1 MATFF
6 RDELSSESGMLEEI
20 EKSPRAPTPHYFGRS
35 VEVLESK
42 GVLKNVEKKQFVS
55 D

>member
-6 RDELSSESGMLEEI
+6 NEELSSESGMLEEI
-20 EKSPRAPTPHYFGRS
+20 EKPVKAPTPHYFGRN

-42 GVLKNVEKKQFVS
+42 GFFKNVEKEQFVS